1 MTPEELIEASS
12 LNGQIDRNTLL
23 DLAYVVLDERTEA
36 TPDEFDYYCCQAI
49 GDR

>member
-1 MTPEELIEASS
+1 MTPEELVEASS

-23 DLAYVVLDERTEA
+23 DLAYIVLDENPLA
-36 TPDEFDYYCCQAI
+36 TPDQFDYYCCQAI

>member
-1 MTPEELIEASS
+1 MTPEQLVQSSS
-12 LNGQIDRNTLL
+12 LNGQIDQDKLL
-23 DLAYVVLDERTEA
+23 SLAYVVLEQNPEA